1 MAKPTADRDAQRGIP
16 KAPTGIQGLDE
27 LTRGGLPRG
36 RPTLLCGSAGC
47 GKTVLSTEFLV
58 RGATQ
63 FNEPGVLM
71 VFEETAEEL
80 TENVRS
86 LGFDLGELVRQNK
99 LALDFVRIE
108 RSEIEETGEYDLDG
122 LFVRLGHAIDAVGAK
137 RVVLDTIEALFA
149 GLSNTAI
156 LRAELRRLFRWLKQ
170 KGVTAIITAERGNGA
185 LTRHG
190 LEEYVSDCVIV
201 LDHRITEQISTRRLR
216 VVKYRGSRH
225 GSDECPF
232 LIDDNGISVLPVT
245 SLGLRHEVCDERISS
260 GVERLDTMLGGG
272 GYYRGSSILVSG
284 TAGTGKTSLAAHFA
298 DAACQRDE
306 RVLYMAFEESEGQF
320 IRNMRSIGFDLEPW
334 VQRGLLL
341 LEAARPTLYGLEMHL
356 ATMHKQIVEFEP
368 RVVIVDPLSNFTSVG
383 SNVEVGS
390 MLMRLIDFLKSRQ
403 STALFTSLTATGG
416 SLEQTEVGVSSLM
429 DTWLLLRDVE
439 LGGERNRVMYILKS
453 RGMAHS
459 NQLREFLLTDHGV
472 ELQDVYIGPEGVL
485 TGSSRLAQ
493 EAQEKAASIAR
504 GEEIEARRRDLERL
518 RQASEAQIAAIR
530 LEYEAKED
538 ELRRV
543 IAQEECREQ
552 RLAESRAAMSRSR
565 KADSDGDGARRPGKS
580 RRISAHPK
588 GTGRA
593 NRTGRAGG
601 AG

>member
-1 MAKPTADRDAQRGIP
+1 MTTPVTDRITRSGIP

-27 LTRGGLPRG
+27 LTQGGLPRG

-47 GKTVLSTEFLV
+47 GKTVLSIEFLV

-63 FNEPGVLM
+63 FDEPGVLM

-80 TENVRS
+80 TDNVRS
-86 LGFDLGELVRQNK
+86 LGFDLDGLVRENK
-99 LALDFVRIE
+99 LALDYVRIE

-122 LFVRLGHAIDAVGAK
+122 LFVRLGHAIDSVGAK

-170 KGVTAIITAERGNGA
+170 KGVTAIITAERGDNV

-216 VVKYRGSRH
+216 IVKYRGSRH

-232 LIDDNGISVLPVT
+232 LIEDNGISVLPVT
-245 SLGLRHEVCDERISS
+245 SLGLRHTVSDERISS
-260 GVERLDTMLGGG
+260 GVARLDTMLGGG
-272 GYYRGSSILVSG
+272 GYYRGASILISG
-284 TAGTGKTSLAAHFA
+284 TAGTGKSSMAAHFT
-298 DAACQRDE
+298 DAACRRDE

-320 IRNMRSIGFDLEPW
+320 VRNMRSIGFDLEPC
-334 VQRGLLL
+334 VQRRLLRF
-341 LEAARPTLYGLEMHL
+341 EAARPTLYGLEMHL

-368 RVVIVDPLSNFTSVG
+368 RVVIVDPLSNFMSVG
-383 SNVEVGS
+383 SNSEVRS
-390 MLMRLIDFLKSRQ
+390 MLMRLIGFLKSQ
-403 STALFTSLTATGG
+403 QITALFTSLTATGG

-472 ELQDVYIGPEGVL
+472 ELQDVYSGPEGVL

-493 EAQEKAASIAR
+493 EAREKAAHAVREEQVKAR
-504 GEEIEARRRDLERL
+504 QRELERL
-518 RQASEAQIAAIR
+518 RHAAEAQIAAIR
-530 LEYEAKED
+530 LEYQAKED
-538 ELRRV
+538 ELCRA
-543 IAQEECREQ
+543 IAQEERREEQ
-552 RLAESRAAMSRSR
+552 LTEDRARMSQSR
-565 KADSDGDGARRPGKS
+565 KADSDSNGASRQRKPRRVSRKS
-580 RRISAHPK
+580 E
-588 GTGRA
+588 
-593 NRTGRAGG
+593 RT
-601 AG
+601 